1 MTAEMPYKWCVG
13 AIVIAVASMAGG
25 SAGAEQAAVPLVVN
39 ADRST
44 AVSEPGSSESQVTYD
59 GHVVLT
65 RGQTEIDGQQAV
77 VFLKQ
82 ENLDKA
88 TVTGTPATFTWRPKS
103 GRVVHGTAQRITYLV
118 GADEVVLTGN
128 VEVRRGSETFS
139 AGEAHYFLQTGTLTA
154 HGGTSASPGRVH
166 VVMPPPPASRN
177 KGNAGG

>member
-1 MTAEMPYKWCVG
+1 MPFRWCMG
-13 AIVIAVASMAGG
+13 TILIAAAWVAGG
-25 SAGAEQAAVPLVVN
+25 SAGGEQAAMPLVVN

-44 AVSEPGSSESQVTYD
+44 AVSKPGGTQSQVTYD

-65 RGQTEIDGQQAV
+65 RGQAEIDGQQAV

-103 GRVVHGTAQRITYLV
+103 GRTVHGTAQQITYLV

-166 VVMPPPPASRN
+166 VVMPPPASQN